1 MKIFEMKD
9 WQLSV
14 SEETWGLLPFKKILD
29 RDKTKY
35 KSVAF
40 AELMYIWFFC
50 DIKSDYIIMDA
61 VTRERELKKDLASL
75 PSKWKPDK
83 LIQDGIDLYL
93 KTSVTVIQK
102 LHRQSL
108 ESAKAIGDYLANS
121 AELLAERD
129 HQGKVVNDIA
139 KITGAVQKVPKLMQ
153 DLKAAEKEV
162 IKEQQD
168 NDKRKKGARSFN
180 IFEDGINVE

>member
-1 MKIFEMKD
+1 MKE
-9 WQLSV
+9 WQLTV
-14 SEETWGLLPFKKILD
+14 SEEVLGLLPFKKILD
-29 RDKTKY
+29 RDKTKH
-35 KSVAF
+35 KTIAF

-50 DIKSDYIIMDA
+50 DIKSDYIIMDE
-61 VTRERELKKDLASL
+61 VTRNKELKKDLANL
-75 PSKWKPDK
+75 PTKWKVDK
-83 LIQDGIDLYL
+83 IVQEGINLYR
-93 KTSVTVIQK
+93 KTSITVIQK

-129 HQGKVVNDIA
+129 HHGKVVNDIA

-168 NDKRKKGARSFN
+168 NDKRKKGAKSFN
-180 IFEDGINVE
+180 IFEDGFEIE